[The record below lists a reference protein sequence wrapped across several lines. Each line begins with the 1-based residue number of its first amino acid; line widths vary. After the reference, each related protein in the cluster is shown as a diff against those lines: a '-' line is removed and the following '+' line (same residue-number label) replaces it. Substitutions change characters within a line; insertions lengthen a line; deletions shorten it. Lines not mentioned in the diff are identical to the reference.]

1 MAIRPTR
8 IEKQLK
14 APPVKSIQQQ
24 KVCDELYFT
33 AACLQVVFHLPQ
45 LFPLAEIQL
54 SMFLI
59 TGYPAALQ
67 SLHSYSAMLFL
78 CLELLNRM

>member
-33 AACLQVVFHLPQ
+33 AARLQVIFHLPQ

-59 TGYPAALQ
+59 TGYLLYSSPCTVMCYAV
-67 SLHSYSAMLFL
+67 SLSGTT
-78 CLELLNRM
+78 